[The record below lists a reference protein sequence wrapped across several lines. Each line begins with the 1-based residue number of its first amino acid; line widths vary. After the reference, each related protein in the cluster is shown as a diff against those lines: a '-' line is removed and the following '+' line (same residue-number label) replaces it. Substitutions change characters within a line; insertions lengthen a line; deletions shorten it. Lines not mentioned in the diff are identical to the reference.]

1 MTPQE
6 IERRQRARFFA
17 RLDRIEA
24 ELKAEERESNRREFL
39 AELDRLLSRLRKN
52 SVRRVGATGFSPAIG
67 HEGVA
72 EIESNSAWE
81 ICGAS

>member
-39 AELDRLLSRLRKN
+39 AELDRLLL
-52 SVRRVGATGFSPAIG
+52 
-67 HEGVA
+67 GVHGNQ
-72 EIESNSAWE
+72 SH
-81 ICGAS
+81 G